1 MTVGLLIEDSKAA
14 SENKGRWVV
23 RYLAANALGWSILH
37 REREVI
43 CSFDETKPSYE
54 RFLADLVSAADAFEL
69 GRFAAVRNAI
79 NVCMISL
86 LGCMFSLL
94 SCMISLFC

>member
-1 MTVGLLIEDSKAA
+1 MG
-14 SENKGRWVV
+14 
-23 RYLAANALGWSILH
+23 YLAANAVSWSIVH

-43 CSFDETKPSYE
+43 CSFDETKPLYE
-54 RFLADLVSAADAFEL
+54 RFLADLVRAADAFEL
-69 GRFAAVRNAI
+69 RRFAAVRNGI

-94 SCMISLFC
+94 GCMISLFC